1 MAQRFYSQLDLDTF
15 DRFNR
20 ELVGDVVNE
29 KDGIIFQQVVVYK
42 ISVKDTKTNVYGETV
57 GGKVFKSGVQI
68 ASLVDAEDQTTNT
81 DEFGPDRVQN
91 VSFSFLRKTL
101 RDIEFV
107 VDVGDIV
114 NWNEGFWEITSKN
127 ENQLIGGQTDA
138 NYIHSVVCS
147 AYLTRLS
154 HLNIERVRSL

>member
-81 DEFGPDRVQN
+81 DEFGPDREQN

-114 NWNEGFWEITSKN
+114 NWNEGFCEITSKKIYRIFMFHTL
-127 ENQLIGGQTDA
+127 EKGAILF
-138 NYIHSVVCS
+138 
-147 AYLTRLS
+147 
-154 HLNIERVRSL
+154 LNILAYTQKKKRYLLNFY

>member
-1 MAQRFYSQLDLDTF
+1 MAQRFYSDLDLATF
-15 DRFNR
+15 DKFNR

-42 ISVKDTKTNVYGETV
+42 ISVKDTRTNIYGETV
-57 GGKVFKSGVQI
+57 GGKVFRTGVKV
-68 ASLVDAEDQTTNT
+68 AALVDAEDQTTNT

-114 NWNEGFWEITSKN
+114 NWNEGFWEITNKS
-127 ENQLIGGQTDA
+127 ENQLVGGQTDA
-138 NYIHSVVCS
+138 DYIHSVVCN

-154 HLNIERVRSL
+154 HLNIERVRSI